1 MVVAIAQAM
10 SVEQSYAFAGVLAQG
25 LRITIA
31 NPG

>member
-1 MVVAIAQAM
+1 MDIAVLLTVTDFGGWT
-10 SVEQSYAFAGVLAQG
+10 SVSPQG